1 MQSHTRMQNYHHT
14 FIENAMDWAPAS
26 LHLLS

>member
-14 FIENAMDWAPAS
+14 FAENAMDWAPTS
-26 LHLLS
+26 LHLFS